1 MKLLKEKR
9 ITKLQRNWDKILLT
23 LSEQS
28 PIIEQAI
35 NILSYT
41 I

>member
-1 MKLLKEKR
+1 MKLLKVKKV
-9 ITKLQRNWDKILLT
+9 TNLQRNWDNILLT